1 MILQKGPVEPI
12 ASANQIRDRV
22 AFLRS
27 DVAVERL
34 GSIAAEQIADLEP
47 LAAALE
53 AWEEKELA
61 YRDRITVQ
69 DDPTWN

>member
-1 MILQKGPVEPI
+1 MIIQKGPVEPI
-12 ASANQIRDRV
+12 ASANQIRERV

-27 DVAVERL
+27 DAALGL
-34 GSIAAEQIADLEP
+34 GSIAAEQISALEP

-61 YRDRITVQ
+61 YRDRIIAQ